1 MENIMKIKAT
11 WRNEEEALQTRNG
24 RAWLIMK
31 ITNDIIDMKELDDEP
46 INEVTML
53 DAHIQAQRIVL
64 ARMGKSVNKR

>member
-53 DAHIQAQRIVL
+53 DAHIRAQRIVL